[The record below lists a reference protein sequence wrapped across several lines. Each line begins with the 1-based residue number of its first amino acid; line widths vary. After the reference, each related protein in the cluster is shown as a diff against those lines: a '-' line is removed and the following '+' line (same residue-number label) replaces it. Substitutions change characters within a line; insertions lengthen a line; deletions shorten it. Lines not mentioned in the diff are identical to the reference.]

1 MSHTLARAGLIAED
15 AVGEN
20 ATRAPGLPALA
31 RREAPASV
39 AATAATAAASGGGT
53 ALPTSRACLR

>member
-39 AATAATAAASGGGT
+39 AATAAASGGGT